1 MTKVKFI
8 CQSNNSGNLQILMEC
23 VKEIDKEQSIRE
35 ICLDI
40 SNDLVETGKIIQS
53 PKIAEIPREKLELFV
68 NIKNK
73 DQSCETPKLY
83 FKENNQVL
91 FFEPYKE
98 LVHDWRYSDF
108 EKLHQYGY
116 LSGEIDTIIFHP
128 TTMVFGKG
136 GAGYNLLTP
145 ETLEQIMLYK
155 DYICAGFGV
164 ISFLYNRV
172 NKFIKYR
179 EIRAVAKKWQDENGI
194 SFVYQLRYF
203 VDNGNEWTV
212 KKLKKQLGI
221 KKSFARKL
229 FKQLGYIESCG
240 IWYLGDDELSKKKRA
255 HWMENE
261 KKRPMIRK

>member
-8 CQSNNSGNLQILMEC
+8 CVSDNKEKFQVLMEC
-23 VKEIDKEQSIRE
+23 VKEIDKDQSIRE

-40 SNDLVETGKIIQS
+40 SNDLVETGKIKLS
-53 PKIAEIPREKLELFV
+53 PEIAKIPREKLELFI

-73 DQSCETPKLY
+73 DQYFESPKLY
-83 FKENNQVL
+83 FQENNQVL
-91 FFEPYKE
+91 FLEPYKE
-98 LVHDWRYSDF
+98 LVHDWRYGDF

-116 LSGEIDTIIFHP
+116 LNGDIKTIVFHP

-136 GAGYNLLTP
+136 CAGLNLLSP
-145 ETLEQIMLYK
+145 ETLGLLIDNK
-155 DYICAGFGV
+155 DYIGIGIGAL
-164 ISFLYNRV
+164 SFSYKKIN
-172 NKFIKYR
+172 NYIKYR
-179 EIRAVAKKWQDENGI
+179 KIRAVAKKWQKENGMI
-194 SFVYQLRYF
+194 FVYQLRYF

-240 IWYLGDDELSKKKRA
+240 IWYLGDDELAKKKRA